1 MPCSDKGGQTK
12 VLFLGPEGTYS
23 YQAALQQFRHLS
35 NVRFIAVQSI
45 PQCFERL
52 EQDPDVSFSVVPIEN
67 STNGQV
73 VSSYDAFKDR
83 MVSPQSERLGNR
95 VFPKIEIVGEQFV
108 FISHCLISPVSL
120 DTTEL
125 SGFKTVRI
133 YSHPQVW
140 GQVSSYLNKLKKQC
154 PNTQFETVDT
164 GSTTQ
169 AVKMC
174 MSSQNETE
182 LTSRSLLNLAI
193 AGEAAATLYHA
204 KVIDTSINDIVGN
217 TTRFLILKRRGEP
230 VPQGPTVSASKVGFM
245 TFTIDRDIPG
255 TLVDVLQVLKQYSV
269 NMSSISSRP
278 FSGSVIAK
286 KWEYIFFI
294 ELDYDDSRG
303 NWDQFYSE
311 VGAKCLEWCLWGT
324 FPRSERYYL

>member
-1 MPCSDKGGQTK
+1 M
-12 VLFLGPEGTYS
+12 
-23 YQAALQQFRHLS
+23 
-35 NVRFIAVQSI
+35 
-45 PQCFERL
+45 
-52 EQDPDVSFSVVPIEN
+52 
-67 STNGQV
+67 
-73 VSSYDAFKDR
+73 
-83 MVSPQSERLGNR
+83 
-95 VFPKIEIVGEQFV
+95 
-108 FISHCLISPVSL
+108 
-120 DTTEL
+120 
-125 SGFKTVRI
+125 
-133 YSHPQVW
+133 
-140 GQVSSYLNKLKKQC
+140 
-154 PNTQFETVDT
+154 
-164 GSTTQ
+164 
-169 AVKMC
+169 
-174 MSSQNETE
+174 
-182 LTSRSLLNLAI
+182 NLAI